1 MNKNTPIYSFLET
14 HAKKKSISFH
24 MPGHKGM
31 SLYQRFGYD
40 SFLQNFMNFD
50 ITEIHGADNLFQTEG
65 ILKEA
70 QERYARLYDVKYSYL
85 LINGTSGG
93 IIAAIL
99 ASVNKGKKL
108 IMARNCHKSI
118 FNALTLGD
126 IQPVYAYPELID
138 NHSISGPITAQEIER
153 LLIENPD
160 AEAVILPSPN
170 YYGICSPID
179 EIAKVVHDYNKVFI
193 VDEAHGAHL
202 KFFEVTKETNE
213 LNDGLEMPKSAVS
226 LGADIV
232 INSIHK
238 TLGSLTQSA
247 VLHLNSHRVDRYV
260 LEDKLQ
266 CIEST
271 SPSYLLMASLDISA
285 AIIEEHGRQLILE
298 WKDNLEAFYSEA
310 KAISGLQIMRDLTGL
325 DYTKININMSS
336 LGISGSELER
346 ILMEEFN
353 IFMELVTGDYVMGMS
368 GIGNT
373 KEDYINLLEALKI
386 IAVKYGRKDLKTTM
400 ETTKIQLPKQASLSK
415 IPREKKRVKLED
427 AVGLVCA
434 SLIIPYPPGI
444 PLLCPGEMIREDA
457 IHYIKALRE
466 SGEKVIGVNENGEI
480 IVG

>member
-1 MNKNTPIYSFLET
+1 MSKNTPIYSFLEA

-24 MPGHKGM
+24 MPGHKGA
-31 SLYQRFGYD
+31 SLYGRFGYE
-40 SFLQNFMNFD
+40 SFLQDFMNFD
-50 ITEIHGADNLFQTEG
+50 ITEIYGADNLFQTEG

-70 QERYARLYDVKYSYL
+70 QERYAKLYDVKYSYL

-138 NHSISGPITAQEIER
+138 NHSISGPISAKEIEK
-153 LLIENPD
+153 LLIENPE

-179 EIAKVVHDYNKVFI
+179 EIAKVVHNYNKVLI

-202 KFFEVTKETNE
+202 KFFEAIEGADE
-213 LNDGLEMPKSAVS
+213 LNEGLEIPKSAVT

-247 VLHLNSHRVDRYV
+247 ALHLNSDRVDRYV

-285 AIIEEHGRQLILE
+285 AIMEDHGRQLMLE
-298 WKDNLEAFYSEA
+298 WKESLEEFYSGA
-310 KAISGLQIMRDLTGL
+310 KTISGLQIMRELAGL
-325 DYTKININMSS
+325 DYTKINVNMSA
-336 LGISGSELER
+336 LGISGSELEH

-353 IFMELVTGDYVMGMS
+353 IFMELVTGDFVMGMS

-373 KEDYINLLEALKI
+373 REDYIKLLDALKI
-386 IAVKYGRKDLKTTM
+386 IAAKYGKKDFKRTITAA
-400 ETTKIQLPKQASLSK
+400 KIQLPKQASLSR

-434 SLIIPYPPGI
+434 SSIIPYPPGI
-444 PLLCPGEMIREDA
+444 PLLCPGEIIREDA

-480 IVG
+480 LIG